1 MKRAFEV
8 AVASA
13 VVLLIAGCAAVT
25 GSEPQSTAGKGAG
38 AAVAAATGGGGVR
51 DFNIQVKCPGVAYL
65 KKQGW
70 SDEQIVAQ
78 LSMDADQIPACV
90 QWMESQPRGFVPAP
104 VGGAAPPAGEKAA
117 PAEQKS

>member
-13 VVLLIAGCAAVT
+13 VVLLMAGCAAMT
-25 GSEPQSTAGKGAG
+25 GSEPQSAASKGAG
-38 AAVAAATGGGGVR
+38 ATVAAATGAGSVR
-51 DFNIQVKCPGVAYL
+51 DFNIEVKCPGVAYL

-78 LSMDADQIPACV
+78 LSMQADQIPACI
-90 QWMESQPRGFVPAP
+90 QWVESQPKGFVPP
-104 VGGAAPPAGEKAA
+104 PPGGAAPAAGEKAA